1 MTSDPVATQRLS
13 RPPATTVSHGV
24 SQTVRPYKAQEA
36 SLAPKEPLFNTSFE
50 AAQRR
55 QRPEPKVAN
64 SVSQAD
70 FSPWTGYHSEDVL
83 SELMIKQGFYD
94 KSQFSHE
101 ANTTWPSLWSSLK
114 HKSGLQI
121 LSSLLVNVL
130 DRKQTQGMVGITST
144 FKPPPR
150 VTLTDTKREAWL
162 RDLANPTIPL
172 RRLSRTIPHGIRN
185 KVLLDQ
191 CLGKDVPIAR
201 AIWLA
206 KCVGANEIRAFK
218 RKGASGVFAVGGETK
233 WIREW
238 TINVEQ
244 FLAMIIEDSK
254 NIEWNTKLDYG

>member
-1 MTSDPVATQRLS
+1 
-13 RPPATTVSHGV
+13 
-24 SQTVRPYKAQEA
+24 
-36 SLAPKEPLFNTSFE
+36 
-50 AAQRR
+50 
-55 QRPEPKVAN
+55 
-64 SVSQAD
+64 
-70 FSPWTGYHSEDVL
+70 
-83 SELMIKQGFYD
+83 MIKQGFYD

-101 ANTTWPSLWSSLK
+101 ANTVWPSLWSSLK

-130 DRKQTQGMVGITST
+130 DRKQTRGMVGITST

-191 CLGKDVPIAR
+191 CLAKGVPIAR

-218 RKGASGVFAVGGETK
+218 RKGASGVFTVGGETK

-254 NIEWNTKLDYG
+254 TVEWNTKLDYGYF